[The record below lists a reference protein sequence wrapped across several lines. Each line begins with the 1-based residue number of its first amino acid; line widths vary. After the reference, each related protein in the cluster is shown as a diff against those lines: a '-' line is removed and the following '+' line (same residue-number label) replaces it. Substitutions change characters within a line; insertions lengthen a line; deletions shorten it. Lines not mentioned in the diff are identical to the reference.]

1 MGTVHKLTHLQSWFL
16 MKLSLDPEKKC
27 VVPKGSGKRRRRND
41 MGWDELQ
48 MTDAELDD
56 LVFSVMEA
64 YVQSIF

>member
-1 MGTVHKLTHLQSWFL
+1 

-27 VVPKGSGKRRRRND
+27 MVPKGSGKRRRRND

-56 LVFSVMEA
+56 LVFLVMEA
-64 YVQSIF
+64 YAESIF